1 MMTNS
6 LLTPNDVCLQIIDV
20 QKSLMAKI
28 YNADRIISTIEL
40 MIRCAKIFK
49 LPILANTQYIK
60 GLGPYVATLE
70 TLVKDVQR
78 FDKVEFN
85 ALANQTTEAFLAG
98 LPKTVKTIILV
109 GVETHICIYQ
119 TAMGLLERGFNVW
132 VVEDG
137 VSSRKTS
144 DHQAGLNR
152 LQSVGAIIGP
162 AEMLIYELLGKA
174 GTPAFKQV
182 LPLIIERGDYP
193 LALRESSIPL

>member
-20 QKSLMAKI
+20 QESLMAKI
-28 YNADRIISTIEL
+28 YDADRIVSTIEL
-40 MIRCAKIFK
+40 MIRCAKIFN
-49 LPILANTQYIK
+49 LPILANTQYKK

-70 TLVKDVQR
+70 GLVQDVQR

-85 ALANQTTEAFLAG
+85 ALANQATETFLAG

-119 TAMGLLERGFNVW
+119 TAMGLLERGFKVW

-137 VSSRKTS
+137 VSSRKPG

-182 LPLIIERGDYP
+182 LPLIISRGD
-193 LALRESSIPL
+193 